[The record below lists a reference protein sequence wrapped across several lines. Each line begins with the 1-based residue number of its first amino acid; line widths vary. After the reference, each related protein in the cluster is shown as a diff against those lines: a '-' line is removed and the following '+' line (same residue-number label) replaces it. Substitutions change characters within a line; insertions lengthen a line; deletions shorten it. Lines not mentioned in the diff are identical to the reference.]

1 MLSYIKYLRESDV
14 VNKYKFSLVYKI
26 LVYPITVEAH
36 DEKEAHILF
45 NDKMS
50 IKMFPTN
57 TEIKDLR
64 DEFYASWN
72 IDTIEASCLNC
83 GESPEFVDLDDEDDF
98 TVCPNGC
105 FIPLG

>member
-1 MLSYIKYLRESDV
+1 M
-14 VNKYKFSLVYKI
+14 NKYKFSLVYKI
-26 LVYPITVEAH
+26 LVYPITVEAI
-36 DEKEAHILF
+36 DEEEAHTLF
-45 NDKMS
+45 KDKMS

-57 TEIKDLR
+57 AEITDLR

-72 IDTIEASCLNC
+72 IDAVEASCLNC
-83 GESPEFVDLDDEDDF
+83 GEEPEFVGLDEDDF